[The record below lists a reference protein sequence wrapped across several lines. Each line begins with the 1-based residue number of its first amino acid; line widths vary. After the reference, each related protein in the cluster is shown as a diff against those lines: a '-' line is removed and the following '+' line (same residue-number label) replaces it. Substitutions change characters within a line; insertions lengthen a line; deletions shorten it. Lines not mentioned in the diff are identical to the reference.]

1 MAGSPFSVTPSTT
14 EEATLVDVSRMMTL
28 AQLRTFQ
35 TVARLNSFSRAAE
48 ELHLTQ
54 PAVSAQVDALET
66 TLKVKLFDRIGK
78 KITLA
83 EAGYAA
89 LKAAD
94 EILNRVAELQRE
106 LADLSG
112 LKGGALCIGASEV
125 VGGYLLPEL
134 LGRFSREYPN
144 IELTMRVEPARRII
158 DMLLA
163 NVLDVAIV
171 GEGTAITDERIAV
184 KPILLD
190 ELIVVVPSNHILSQR
205 KSIPAAHLT
214 DMPVIFPRKD
224 SASSTSVVEQLAA
237 KGVKLNSVMELGN
250 VGAVKRAVEAGLGIS
265 IVSRH
270 AVVHELAD
278 GRLKSV
284 QISGMKLTRQI
295 DLCWHHGKRFSKPT
309 EAFIKFI
316 TNDGDFARPAGAA
329 LVS

>member
-1 MAGSPFSVTPSTT
+1 MAVPETNERPNLT
-14 EEATLVDVSRMMTL
+14 DVSRMMTL

-54 PAVSAQVDALET
+54 PAVSGQVDALET

-78 KITLA
+78 KIALA
-83 EAGYAA
+83 AAGQAV

-94 EILNRVAELQRE
+94 DILGRVTELQRE

-112 LKGGALCIGASEV
+112 LKAGALCIGASEV

-134 LGRFSREYPN
+134 LWRFRRQYPE
-144 IELTMRVEPARRII
+144 IDITMRVESARRVI
-158 DMLLA
+158 DMLVA
-163 NVLDVAIV
+163 NEIDIAIV
-171 GEGTAITDERIAV
+171 GEGTAINDDRIAV

-190 ELIVVVPSNHILSQR
+190 EMIVVVPSNHILSQR

-224 SASSTSVVEQLAA
+224 SASSTSVLEQLAA
-237 KGVKLNSVMELGN
+237 KGVALHSVMELGN

-265 IVSRH
+265 IVSRY
-270 AVVHELAD
+270 AVAHELAD

-316 TNDGDFARPAGAA
+316 TTDGEFARLAGAPF
-329 LVS
+329 VP